1 MTAVYAIP
9 VCKLLNIKL
18 INGMVVDTPV
28 KKNILNKNWLRAQLT
43 FPFSNIIIGNSQAGL
58 AAYKAPA
65 KKSLCIYN
73 GIDLNRFENL
83 KEPNSIRKEIFGDK
97 SDDLFIVGMV
107 AAFEVRK
114 DYKTLIDAAIA
125 LISSQDKLRFIL
137 VGGGAGLNEIK
148 SAVPSSLLNKIVF
161 LGQRSNV
168 ESFINIFDVGVLLTN
183 AKVHGEGISNSI
195 LEYMALGKPVIASR
209 GGGTNEVIIEN
220 ETGLLI
226 DPNKKEQ
233 LIEKI
238 DLLMKN
244 KNRESIGQRG
254 KNLVWEKFNLKTM
267 VNNYTHVYR
276 TLLTQKKSYHLIF

>member
-1 MTAVYAIP
+1 
-9 VCKLLNIKL
+9 
-18 INGMVVDTPV
+18 
-28 KKNILNKNWLRAQLT
+28 
-43 FPFSNIIIGNSQAGL
+43 
-58 AAYKAPA
+58 
-65 KKSLCIYN
+65 
-73 GIDLNRFENL
+73 L

-97 SDDLFIVGMV
+97 INDLFIIGMV

>member
-254 KNLVWEKFNLKTM
+254 KNLVGEKFNLKTM

>member
-1 MTAVYAIP
+1 
-9 VCKLLNIKL
+9 
-18 INGMVVDTPV
+18 
-28 KKNILNKNWLRAQLT
+28 
-43 FPFSNIIIGNSQAGL
+43 
-58 AAYKAPA
+58 
-65 KKSLCIYN
+65 
-73 GIDLNRFENL
+73 
-83 KEPNSIRKEIFGDK
+83 
-97 SDDLFIVGMV
+97 
-107 AAFEVRK
+107 
-114 DYKTLIDAAIA
+114 
-125 LISSQDKLRFIL
+125 L